1 MRQRFIIAMFILIS
15 LPGLLLAHDVVWP
28 GKKLAAL
35 FPGAAKIIQKNITLS
50 RGQILAIEK
59 KLGVKLRREDA
70 VPSFYIA
77 YKMPEMT
84 AAEHEQM
91 MQTGE
96 KMKIAPYATAWFV
109 DTVTSRGK
117 MEVGVAVDTR
127 GKVLKV
133 VVFEHREDPAIAR
146 DEFLNQF
153 IGKGLEDKMRVDE
166 DIKAIK
172 GAEEAARA
180 LVLDVR
186 KTLIILDE
194 VFRRKK

>member
-35 FPGAAKIIQKNITLS
+35 FPGAAKIIQKNVTLS
-50 RGQILAIEK
+50 RGQVLSVEK
-59 KLGVKLRREDA
+59 KLGAKIRREDA

-84 AAEHEQM
+84 AAEHARLIQA
-91 MQTGE
+91 GE
-96 KMKIAPYATAWFV
+96 KMKVAPYATAWFV

-117 MEVGVAVDTR
+117 MEGGVAVDTR
-127 GKVLKV
+127 GKVHRV
-133 VVFEHREDPAIAR
+133 IVFEHREDPAIAK

-153 IGKGLEDKMRVDE
+153 IGKGLEDKIRVGDDE
-166 DIKAIK
+166 VS
-172 GAEEAARA
+172 RA
-180 LVLDVR
+180 LAIDVR